1 MRAVLILAGLD
12 RSLIT
17 WAALLAVVWTDT
29 STLVLP
35 DVASSRRRRKRR
47 CLATEAP
54 PIADRCADQVAWPLV
69 LQHKQPVPIHS
80 KRRRVWSSQQEH
92 SCSSGGSS
100 SSGPQ
105 SREGIVTLSQ
115 IGPSQTPFLSPH
127 RPPAWNALRVN
138 KETHSHTHTLTST
151 DFPLLK
157 GNHLILP
164 SFWFVSAQLSRLPK
178 SQAPLRLQRGTL
190 RMILPSFS
198 AA

>member
-1 MRAVLILAGLD
+1 
-12 RSLIT
+12 
-17 WAALLAVVWTDT
+17 LLAVVWTDT

-35 DVASSRRRRKRR
+35 DVASSRRRRKPR

-54 PIADRCADQVAWPLV
+54 PIADPCADQVAWPLV

-92 SCSSGGSS
+92 SCSDGSS
-100 SSGPQ
+100 SSGPH

-115 IGPSQTPFLSPH
+115 IGPSQTPFSPH

-138 KETHSHTHTLTST
+138 KKPHSHTHTLTST
-151 DFPLLK
+151 NFPLLK
-157 GNHLILP
+157 GNQLILP
-164 SFWFVSAQLSRLPK
+164 SFWFVSAQLSSLPK
-178 SQAPLRLQRGTL
+178 LQAPLRLQTDTL